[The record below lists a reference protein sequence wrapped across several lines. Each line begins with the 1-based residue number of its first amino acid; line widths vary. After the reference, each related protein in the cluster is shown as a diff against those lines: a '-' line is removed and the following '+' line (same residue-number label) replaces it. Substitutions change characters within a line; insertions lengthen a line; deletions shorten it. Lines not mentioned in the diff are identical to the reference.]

1 MLYKESGVNIDDAYR
16 GIEGIKNELGE
27 NFGSFAGLFRLDSV
41 IKDYKKPILVSSTD
55 GVGTKVML
63 LKKYERYRTLAQDLV
78 AMNLND
84 LVCLG
89 AKPLFFLDYY
99 STGKLNQ
106 KNFKEFLKHLVDIL
120 KENDCKLLG
129 GETAE
134 LPGLMQSD
142 LFDIAG
148 FVVGVV
154 DEDNL
159 LGKFKVKEGDSLLA
173 LPSSGIHAN
182 GFSLIRKLI
191 DERKIDV
198 EMRIDGEKLIDKIL
212 EPTRI
217 YSKLVIDI
225 LEKFEIHA
233 CAHITGGGIVDNISR
248 VVPKNMVAVIE
259 KNSWNIPNLFKIIQK
274 AGNIPESE
282 IYRVFNMG
290 VGFVMII
297 PQKIEEKL
305 KDYLRKLG
313 EDSFIIGRIE
323 KVNDSKKY
331 EENNRVWLR

>member
-120 KENDCKLLG
+120 KE
-129 GETAE
+129 
-134 LPGLMQSD
+134 
-142 LFDIAG
+142 
-148 FVVGVV
+148 
-154 DEDNL
+154 
-159 LGKFKVKEGDSLLA
+159 
-173 LPSSGIHAN
+173 
-182 GFSLIRKLI
+182 
-191 DERKIDV
+191 
-198 EMRIDGEKLIDKIL
+198 
-212 EPTRI
+212 
-217 YSKLVIDI
+217 
-225 LEKFEIHA
+225 FEIHA

-259 KNSWNIPNLFKIIQK
+259 KNSWNIPNLFRIIQK